1 MEAMLAV
8 DHSGNV
14 KTSAGVLRKVEKHD
28 NAAVASIIRSVLTQ
42 MGCTGEGIA
51 IHDPQV
57 DAIFETYSE
66 PRSAYFVVEHEG
78 VVVGGGGV
86 APLKGGEA
94 GVCELQ
100 KWYLLPQ
107 YQGLGYGRML
117 FDAMLAAAKSLG
129 FRTCYVETFEHMESA
144 AKFYIKAG
152 FSTLEKPMG
161 STGHFACNRWYVK
174 EL

>member
-1 MEAMLAV
+1 MEAKLAV
-8 DHSGNV
+8 DHSGGV
-14 KTSAGVLRKVEKHD
+14 KTSSALLRNVQKRD
-28 NAAVASIIRSVLTQ
+28 NAAVANIIRDVLTQ

-51 IHDPQV
+51 IRDPEV
-57 DAIFETYSE
+57 DAIFETYSL

-86 APLKGGEA
+86 APLKGGQA
-94 GVCELQ
+94 DVCELQ

-107 YQGLGYGRML
+107 YQGFGYGRML
-117 FDAMLAAAKSLG
+117 FDAMMASARSLG
-129 FRTCYVETFEHMESA
+129 FCICYVETFEHMEQA
-144 AKFYIKAG
+144 AKFYKQSG
-152 FSTLEKPMG
+152 FSILEKPMG